1 MWIAKYLLRHILL
14 LIEMCE
20 DVWCAFAMSS
30 CRQLLCH
37 AVKGGGR
44 MKAIDR
50 IQIILWFDV
59 GCMTKYC
66 ILMALPHTST
76 RWLFIVVSI
85 HTRRRY
91 VEPYVTSTSLIRWNR
106 RISLAAPWRWDQ
118 DTRADHY
125 NSQWLPFRRTEH
137 AITTWLFCGCRTS
150 KKSLR
155 SDVARKT
162 EEGVGG
168 EHTYLANLAKD

>member
-1 MWIAKYLLRHILL
+1 MDCQISIAAHTPLDR
-14 LIEMCE
+14 
-20 DVWCAFAMSS
+20 DVWGCVVCICRR
-30 CRQLLCH
+30 CRQLLSC
-37 AVKGGGR
+37 AMQLGVVDKWR
-44 MKAIDR
+44 R
-50 IQIILWFDV
+50 CSTELILFDV
-59 GCMTKYC
+59 VDCVTKYC

-85 HTRRRY
+85 HTHRRY

-162 EEGVGG
+162 KEGAGG
-168 EHTYLANLAKD
+168 ERTK